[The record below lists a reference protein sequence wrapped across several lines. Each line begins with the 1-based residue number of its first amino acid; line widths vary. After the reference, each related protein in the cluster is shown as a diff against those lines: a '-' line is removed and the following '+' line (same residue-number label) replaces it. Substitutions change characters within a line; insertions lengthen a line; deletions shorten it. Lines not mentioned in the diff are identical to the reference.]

1 MCEFLKIQR
10 PISPID
16 GSKQNDGRQ
25 LLNVPHNNSDFSN
38 QLLQSEVSVPL
49 KDFDYL
55 NILPLSVVFKNF
67 LHQVLVDQGDTL
79 LEIRMKTSIIPDC
92 L

>member
-16 GSKQNDGRQ
+16 CSNQNDRRQ
-25 LLNVPHNNSDFSN
+25 LLKAPYNNSNFSN
-38 QLLQSEVSVPL
+38 QLLQMKVSVPL
-49 KDFDYL
+49 KDFDCL

-67 LHQVLVDQGDTL
+67 LHQVLVDQG
-79 LEIRMKTSIIPDC
+79 
-92 L
+92 